1 MNSNLKSLEE
11 RMLRPARCAA
21 CRARVARAAGP
32 LRADAALP
40 RRAGPLRARAALLR
54 RAGPLRA
61 TLPRAAP
68 LASLHVEPL
77 RAVPPAMAP
86 RRWGRGGREEG
97 GGRGPGTQPVEG
109 MQGSEWETVAGK
121 SICDK

>member
-1 MNSNLKSLEE
+1 MPNEHTHLKSLEE

-21 CRARVARAAGP
+21 CRAHVARAAGP

-40 RRAGPLRARAALLR
+40 H

-61 TLPRAAP
+61 TLLRAAP

-77 RAVPPAMAP
+77 RAAPPAMAP
-86 RRWGRGGREEG
+86 RRWGRGGQQER
-97 GGRGPGTQPVEG
+97 GGREPGTQPVEG
-109 MQGSEWETVAGK
+109 MQGREWETVAGK
-121 SICDK
+121 FICDK